1 MIHGPSETKTQR
13 SQRAIE
19 RSLILSS
26 STKPASSEKP
36 VSETDVATVLH
47 FAVFVYVDVQQ
58 QVGQAVA
65 RGQRR
70 KAVNRD
76 TSGVGHRGVT
86 NLRAPI
92 WFTGQ
97 GHIAPFFVT

>member
-1 MIHGPSETKTQR
+1 M
-13 SQRAIE
+13 IE
-19 RSLILSS
+19 RNLSPSS

-36 VSETDVATVLH
+36 VSKTGVATVLH

-58 QVGQAVA
+58 QISQAAA

-76 TSGVGHRGVT
+76 ISGVGH
-86 NLRAPI
+86 
-92 WFTGQ
+92 
-97 GHIAPFFVT
+97 